1 MKSRDSLIRLK
12 RFQVDEKRRQVTQL
26 EAMIADFARMI
37 ADLDDQILG
46 EQNRVGIHDITH
58 FAYPTFAKA
67 AIQRRE
73 NLKVSVHDLEEKLA
87 AARDELAE
95 AVEDLKKIE
104 LIEERDQHRDRAER
118 DAAEQVALDEI
129 AARRHAAW
137 PRR

>member
-12 RFQVDEKRRQVTQL
+12 RFQVDEKRRQVTQI
-26 EAMIADFARMI
+26 EMMIADFERMI
-37 ADLDDQILG
+37 SDLDDQIVG

-73 NLKVSVHDLEEKLA
+73 NLRVSVKDLEDKME
-87 AARDELAE
+87 AAREELSI

-104 LIEERDQHRDRAER
+104 LIEERDQARDRAEK
-118 DAAEQVALDEI
+118 DAHEQEVLDEV
-129 AARRHAAW
+129 AARRHAFG
-137 PRR
+137 R

>member
-12 RFQVDEKRRQVTQL
+12 RFQVDEKRRQVTQI
-26 EAMIADFARMI
+26 EMMIADFERMI
-37 ADLDDQILG
+37 SDLDDQIVG

-73 NLKVSVHDLEEKLA
+73 NLRVSVKDLEDKME
-87 AARDELAE
+87 AAREELSV

-104 LIEERDQHRDRAER
+104 LIEERDQARDRAEK
-118 DAAEQVALDEI
+118 DAHEQEALDEV
-129 AARRHAAW
+129 AARRHAFG
-137 PRR
+137 R

>member
-12 RFQVDEKRRQVTQL
+12 RFQVDEKRRQLSQI
-26 EAMIADFARMI
+26 EMMIADFQRMI
-37 ADLDDQILG
+37 SDLDDQIVG

-73 NLKVSVHDLEEKLA
+73 NLKVSVKDLEVKLD
-87 AARDELAE
+87 AARDELSL

-104 LIEERDQHRDRAER
+104 LIEERDQARERAER
-118 DAAEQVALDEI
+118 DAQEQERLDEM
-129 AARRHAAW
+129 ASRRHAFG
-137 PRR
+137 R